1 MDGNNA
7 DQINSWNKKKE
18 FLDNAPD
25 LLILP
30 FNQL

>member
-1 MDGNNA
+1 MDRNDA
-7 DQINSWNKKKE
+7 DQINRWNKKKE
-18 FLDNAPD
+18 FLDNASD